1 MVLSKGGKLA
11 PHIIILVMA
20 NLVTGRKEDLQAM
33 GLFLLLIFT
42 QVCDRVCVCVCV
54 CARAHV
60 RACVCVCACFY
71 LCLCAYTC

>member
-54 CARAHV
+54 CVCACACACVH
-60 RACVCVCACFY
+60 AFICVCVR
-71 LCLCAYTC
+71 THVK